1 MENLKLE
8 KVNDVVTAEDIDNE
22 AILAALEV
30 TEMFMPDKVC

>member
-1 MENLKLE
+1 MENLILE
-8 KVNDVVTAEDIDNE
+8 KVNNEVAAEDIDNE